1 MLMKI
6 MFIVGGLLLI
16 SIFPFTNTKL
26 ALLNIYIKYI
36 NIILNLACPLKV
48 NTIDQLERAWPI
60 VLFCILIQD
69 WGCGSF
75 HLLSH

>member
-16 SIFPFTNTKL
+16 SVSPFTNTKL
-26 ALLNIYIKYI
+26 ALLNIYIKHI
-36 NIILNLACPLKV
+36 NIILNLACPLEV
-48 NTIDQLERAWPI
+48 NTIDQLKRAWPI
-60 VLFCILIQD
+60 VLFSNLIHD